1 VCRQYGFSYYLAW
14 TSIIRGWALAEGGA
28 AQEGVEKIQEGLA
41 ALAQQRAALRTPYYR
56 MLLAQAFAR
65 TGDVEMGLECL
76 SEALVIREKTG
87 ECWSDA
93 MIHQLRASLLRKK
106 GDVGGANRSR
116 QRALS
121 VADRQKN
128 KQPPAERRQNG

>member
-1 VCRQYGFSYYLAW
+1 
-14 TSIIRGWALAEGGA
+14 
-28 AQEGVEKIQEGLA
+28 
-41 ALAQQRAALRTPYYR
+41 
-56 MLLAQAFAR
+56 
-65 TGDVEMGLECL
+65 VEMGLKCL

-87 ECWSDA
+87 ECWSDP

-128 KQPPAERRQNG
+128 

>member
-1 VCRQYGFSYYLAW
+1 
-14 TSIIRGWALAEGGA
+14 
-28 AQEGVEKIQEGLA
+28 
-41 ALAQQRAALRTPYYR
+41 
-56 MLLAQAFAR
+56 
-65 TGDVEMGLECL
+65 
-76 SEALVIREKTG
+76 
-87 ECWSDA
+87 
-93 MIHQLRASLLRKK
+93 LLRKK